1 MGEDKAVTDQFH
13 VFDLHP
19 NMVYVLDHDLRFSY
33 QNSAHISR
41 YGNRLGDPC
50 YRVHQHNR
58 GACPACPII
67 PTLNEGKVTVRE
79 RSGTENGET
88 LHYEVTSFPV
98 AGADGSIRYSVN
110 ISRNITD
117 RKRAED
123 DLTLFKEL
131 MNQSNDALLI
141 SDPATSR
148 ILYVNQKACSNLRY
162 AEHELLGL
170 RIIDVG
176 MNVHGNVESWKDLV
190 ARVRRDGYVLFETE
204 HKRRD
209 HSTLPVEINA
219 RLIEHNGREYMV
231 SVARDTTER
240 RRAADVLLEE
250 KNKLEAVI
258 AAIGDGI
265 TLQDRNFRVL
275 YQNNLHRELQGDHAG
290 ELCYEAYQ
298 NKSHV
303 CEGCLLVKTFEDA
316 KVHRRETASSTDRG
330 SIHMEVSAAPVC
342 NAQGEVVA
350 GIEVVRN
357 ITERK
362 KLEAHLLHCQKME
375 AVGHLAGG
383 IAHDFNNILTAII
396 GFGNLL
402 QMKMPADHPLRSYV
416 EHILSSGER
425 AATLTNR
432 LLMFSRKHIVNP
444 RPVDLNEIVR
454 RVEKLLSRLISE
466 DIELDIA
473 VDASTLNIMADE
485 GQIEQ
490 VLMNLATNAR
500 DAMPQGGVLRV
511 VTEKVKLDGQFI
523 KEKGG
528 TGSPGDYAVLS
539 ISDTGVGMD
548 SKQIANI
555 FNPYFTT
562 KEIGKGSGL
571 GLSIVFGTVTQHN
584 GIVTVESVPGK
595 YSLFTI
601 YLPMT
606 TRTPAETTTKV
617 LQQTLVGGTE
627 TVLIA
632 EDEPDVRELTRKL
645 LEEFGYEVIEAEN
658 GMAAVERF
666 KENKDRIQ
674 LLIFDVI
681 MPRMNGK
688 EAYDRIREIAPGI
701 KTLFMSGYDDDILR
715 NKGGVDQQLNFLAKP
730 VSPQVLLPKVREL
743 LDGAK

>member
-1 MGEDKAVTDQFH
+1 MTDQFH

-19 NMVYVLDHDLRFSY
+19 NMVYVLDHDLRLLY
-33 QNSAHISR
+33 QNSRHISR
-41 YGNRLGDPC
+41 FGNRLGDSC
-50 YRVHQHNR
+50 YQLHEHDRN
-58 GACPACPII
+58 ACPTCPVMS
-67 PTLNEGKVTVRE
+67 TLNEGKVAFRE
-79 RSGTENGET
+79 KSRTENGQT
-88 LHYEVTSFPV
+88 LHYETTSFPV
-98 AGADGSIRYSVN
+98 AGSDGSIRFSVN
-110 ISRNITD
+110 ITQVIIGKR
-117 RKRAED
+117 RAED
-123 DLTLFKEL
+123 DLFKDL

-148 ILYVNQKACSNLRY
+148 ILYVNQKACSNLLY
-162 AEHELLGL
+162 AERELLGL

-176 MNVHGNVESWKDLV
+176 MNVHGDLESWKNLV
-190 ARVRRDGYVLFETE
+190 DRVRRDGYVLFETE
-204 HKRRD
+204 QRRRD
-209 HSTLPVEINA
+209 HSKLPVEINA

-275 YQNNLHRELQGDHAG
+275 YQNNLHREMQGDHVG

-298 NKSHV
+298 QRSQI
-303 CEGCLLVKTFEDA
+303 CEGCLLLKTFEDA
-316 KVHRRETASSTDRG
+316 SVHRRETTSSTDRG
-330 SIHMEVSAAPVC
+330 TIHMEVSVAPVC

-362 KLEAHLLHCQKME
+362 NLEAHLLHSQKME

-402 QMKMPADHPLRSYV
+402 QMKMPADYPLRSYV

-432 LLMFSRKHIVNP
+432 LLTFSRKQMINP
-444 RPVDLNEIVR
+444 SPVDLNELVR

-473 VDASTLNIMADE
+473 VATSRLYIMADE

-500 DAMPQGGVLRV
+500 DAMQQGGVLRV
-511 VTEKVKLDGQFI
+511 TTDTVKLDEQFI

-571 GLSIVFGTVTQHN
+571 GLSIVFGTVTQHK
-584 GIVTVESVPGK
+584 GIITVESVPSK
-595 YSLFTI
+595 HSLFTI

-606 TRTPAETTTKV
+606 AKTPAETPTEA
-617 LQQTLVGGTE
+617 LPQPLVGGTE
-627 TVLIA
+627 TILVA
-632 EDEPDVRELTRKL
+632 EDEPDVRELTTKL

-658 GMAAVERF
+658 GMVAVERF

-681 MPRMNGK
+681 MPKMNGK
-688 EAYDRIREIAPGI
+688 EAYDRIRDIKPGVR
-701 KTLFMSGYDDDILR
+701 TLFMSGYDDDILR
-715 NKGGVDQQLNFLAKP
+715 NKGGVDQQLNFLPKP

-743 LDGAK
+743 LDSEMR